1 MSVGSCR
8 LAGNS
13 ISGRICRKLLLF
25 LTRMGMIAV
34 ACVSKKYTTYC
45 IAYIM
50 HKMCSM
56 RYSFWIQQ
64 GAVKTPKGRLV
75 HADSI
80 VMQSCCYQHIPQ
92 HPKGALFS
100 WDMKRARAMGGHC
113 HVPKTILRQC
123 VHVKWHLIWLHVSIW
138 IKKLHCDHEGHI
150 LALSPVLLVTSQTR
164 ISQIAF
170 YFSAP
175 QSSSSGDGSHSLIFL
190 FFADWSGKW
199 HSPVLLQPIQ
209 FKVKWCVLSEM
220 SFCTLLLYWAV
231 IYLWPVNLNKFC
243 HSPLTSLM
251 SHWGADSGSRS
262 QSAYIIISL
271 PLFQSYFVVSCSV
284 KQKHSGI
291 IFKGHSTNFRL
302 VMGIGILF
310 QFILPLIDIRHKKKV
325 AIGNAWV

>member
-123 VHVKWHLIWLHVSIW
+123 VHVKWHLIWPRVSIW
-138 IKKLHCDHEGHI
+138 IKKT
-150 LALSPVLLVTSQTR
+150 ALWPWRPHPGTVTSITSHITNQD
-164 ISQIAF
+164 
-170 YFSAP
+170 FS
-175 QSSSSGDGSHSLIFL
+175 DCVL
-190 FFADWSGKW
+190 FFRS
-199 HSPVLLQPIQ
+199 SVIQ
-209 FKVKWCVLSEM
+209 FW
-220 SFCTLLLYWAV
+220 W
-231 IYLWPVNLNKFC
+231 W
-243 HSPLTSLM
+243 LT
-251 SHWGADSGSRS
+251 
-262 QSAYIIISL
+262 
-271 PLFQSYFVVSCSV
+271 
-284 KQKHSGI
+284 
-291 IFKGHSTNFRL
+291 
-302 VMGIGILF
+302 
-310 QFILPLIDIRHKKKV
+310 
-325 AIGNAWV
+325 